1 MTSTLSTSN
10 DFQRLSASTKMLSK
24 SFILSTISLSFLLII
39 PATHAQYHSSQS
51 YSSSTFYGYNPSS
64 ASYGSYY
71 GGGQLSSQPNTA
83 VNGMFGNSIEVGNSL
98 ASISLL
104 CSNCG
109 RG

>member
-1 MTSTLSTSN
+1 MS
-10 DFQRLSASTKMLSK
+10 SK
-24 SFILSTISLSFLLII
+24 SYILSTIAVSLLLII
-39 PATHAQYHSSQS
+39 PTTHAQYYGGRS
-51 YSSSTFYGYNPSS
+51 YSSPSFYGYNPSS
-64 ASYGSYY
+64 YGSYGSYY
-71 GGGQLSSQPNTA
+71 GGGYGAGQASSQPNTA